1 MYEGSEVLEEG
12 IFSILAHVKEKKSDK
27 EKLKEVLVIREIT
40 RIFPEDLPKLSPSR
54 QIEISCRY
62 NTRS

>member
-1 MYEGSEVLEEG
+1 MYEGLEVLEEG

-27 EKLKEVLVIREIT
+27 KKLKEVQVIGEFIKV
-40 RIFPEDLPKLSPSR
+40 FPEELSKLSPSR

-62 NTRS
+62 NTKS